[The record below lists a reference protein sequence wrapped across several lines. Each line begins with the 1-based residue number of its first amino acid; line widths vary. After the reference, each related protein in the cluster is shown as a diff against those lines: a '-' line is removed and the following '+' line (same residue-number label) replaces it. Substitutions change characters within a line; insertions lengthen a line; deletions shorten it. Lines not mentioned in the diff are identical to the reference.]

1 MNKSRKHIVFIHL
14 LNDYSGSPLIL
25 SQVINAVDSNEFEKT
40 LITSQRG
47 KIGFLSGLDQVQEK
61 YFWYRWMANPWLRL
75 ITFSL
80 SQFLLFLKLLQYW
93 RKDVVFYV
101 NTLLPFGAGLAG
113 KLMGKKVI
121 YHVHETSMK
130 PALLKKFLRMVAAAT
145 AQKVIHVS
153 KYMEKNESLPGT
165 QNVVVYNTLPA
176 KFIETAAAYQ
186 PADKTQLPF
195 RVLMLCSLKN
205 YKGVDEFVAL
215 SRRLP
220 SLNFELVLNATQ
232 EEVDKYFLMQMNP
245 SNIQMHAAQKNVH
258 PFYQRASLLL
268 NLSHPDKWVE
278 TFGMT
283 VLEGMYYRLPVIV
296 PPVGGIAELVEE
308 GENGYHADSRDLG
321 PIVQYIQELVA
332 NKQLYAKMS
341 ESAYQRALAF
351 TGSNFK
357 QQIISIIDGMYNNS
371 TIANPISASQYKPLS
386 S

>member
-1 MNKSRKHIVFIHL
+1 MSKSRKHIVFVHL

-25 SQVINAVDSNEFEKT
+25 SQVINALDPNEYEKT
-40 LITSQRG
+40 LITSQKG
-47 KIGFLSGLDQVQEK
+47 KIGFLSDLDQVQEK

-80 SQFLLFLKLLQYW
+80 SQFFLFLKLFQYW

-130 PALLKKFLRMVAAAT
+130 PVVLKKFLRMVAAAT

-165 QNVVVYNTLPA
+165 ENMVVYNTLPA
-176 KFIETAAAYQ
+176 NFIETAAAYQ
-186 PADKTQLPF
+186 PADKTKLPF
-195 RVLMLCSLKN
+195 RVLMLCSLKD

-220 SLNFELVLNATQ
+220 GLSFELVLNATQ
-232 EEVDKYFLMQMNP
+232 EEVDKFFLMQMNP
-245 SNIQMHAAQKNVH
+245 ANIQMHAAQKNVH
-258 PFYQRASLLL
+258 PFYQHSSLLL
-268 NLSHPDKWVE
+268 NLSHPDKWIE

-308 GENGYHADSRDLG
+308 GKNGYHADSRNLG
-321 PIVQYIQELVA
+321 PIVLHIQELVA
-332 NKQLYAKMS
+332 NRQLYQEMS
-341 ESAYQRALAF
+341 EAAYRQALTF
-351 TGSNFK
+351 TGSHFK
-357 QQIISIIDGMYNNS
+357 QQIGDIIDSLYS
-371 TIANPISASQYKPLS
+371 KPTIPNPISTSQYKPLS